1 MNLKR
6 ELEKIQISDL
16 RSICREM
23 GVSFKKGSKKNI
35 IKRLLEPLNKKY
47 KVANQIPEETARKI
61 DSYLSDICYEIK
73 FYFTPSISKDKV
85 SLSFDIEGEYPPN
98 LKQELRKY
106 FNIALMQHP
115 KLFGYQ
121 YNTKIKFTGTD
132 KITIKFNR
140 VNSIKEIEMKILELS
155 QIMLHYYI
163 ESRNRK
169 GIFYTT
175 YPTATDSVYDTPHI
189 RSWSIY
195 VCKKNTTMKNIFIKP
210 TKNKRILIPSLLED
224 KLKMKNK

>member
-1 MNLKR
+1 MNIKKELQKMNISELRFVCR
-6 ELEKIQISDL
+6 ELGIL
-16 RSICREM
+16 Y
-23 GVSFKKGSKKNI
+23 KKDSKNNI
-35 IKRLLEPLNKKY
+35 IKRLLEPLTRKY
-47 KVANQIPEETARKI
+47 KIANKTPDEIVDKI
-61 DSYLSDICYEIK
+61 DSYISDICYEIK
-73 FYFTPSISKDKV
+73 FYFIPDNQHHIQNKA
-85 SLSFDIEGEYPPN
+85 SLSFDIVGEHPKK
-98 LKQELRKY
+98 LKEELRKY
-106 FNIALMQHP
+106 FNIALRQHSE
-115 KLFGYQ
+115 LFNYK

-140 VNSIKEIEMKILELS
+140 VNFIKEIEMKMLELS

-169 GIFYTT
+169 GVFYTT

-224 KLKMKNK
+224 KLK